1 MKKVQ
6 ILMYHQVGD
15 FPSMK
20 THRAT
25 YCHYK
30 RFAVQMA
37 YLSRMGYNVIPLKLA
52 LDGLGGRSSLP
63 DRTVVLTFDDGYEN
77 FYHYAAPVLRKYN
90 FPATVFLIS
99 GMIGGKATW
108 LAADGHEPA
117 ALMDIGMIKELQET
131 NIDFSSHGNSHV
143 RLTQIERSQARNEI
157 VESRHTLEDLLGHE
171 VTSFCYPYGDFDQA
185 IVDMTAEA
193 GYTAGLTCIRGAA
206 TAEDNPLVLPRKAIS
221 YGDSLIGFM
230 WKLKFKDKKKI

>member
-1 MKKVQ
+1 
-6 ILMYHQVGD
+6 MYHQVGD

-30 RFAVQMA
+30 RFAAQMA
-37 YLSRMGYNVIPLKLA
+37 FLSRMAYNVIPLRLA
-52 LDGLGGRSSLP
+52 LDGLEGRSVLP
-63 DRTVVLTFDDGYEN
+63 ERAVVLTFDDGYEN

-90 FPATVFLIS
+90 FPATVFLIA

-108 LAADGHEPA
+108 LAQDGHEPA
-117 ALMDIGMIKELQET
+117 ALMNIEMIRELQGA
-131 NIDFSSHGNSHV
+131 NIDFSSHGNTHV
-143 RLTQIERSQARNEI
+143 RLTRIEKSRARDEI
-157 VESRHTLEDLLGHE
+157 TGSRHALQDLLGHE
-171 VTSFCYPYGDFDQA
+171 VTSFCYPYGDFNQA
-185 IVDMTAEA
+185 IVEMTAEA

-206 TAEDNPLVLPRKAIS
+206 TSEDNLLVLPRKAVS
-221 YGDSLIGFM
+221 YGDNLIGFI